1 MLEYSGGGAALSF
14 YLLPTV
20 LMCAYHTCD
29 DFIDVLMFSNAL
41 ADINKSLT
49 LVNFDHSVIEYY
61 INVHLTTWRLLLI

>member
-29 DFIDVLMFSNAL
+29 DFIIVLMFSNAF
-41 ADINKSLT
+41 ADITKSLT
-49 LVNFDHSVIEYY
+49 SVNFDHSFPRYFYFAVSVFI
-61 INVHLTTWRLLLI
+61 